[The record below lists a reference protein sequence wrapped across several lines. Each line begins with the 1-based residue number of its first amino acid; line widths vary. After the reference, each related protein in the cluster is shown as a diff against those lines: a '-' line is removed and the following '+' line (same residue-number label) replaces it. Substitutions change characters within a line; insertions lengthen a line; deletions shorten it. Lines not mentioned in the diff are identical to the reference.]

1 MTKRPLLLAATL
13 LSVSAFAFAC
23 ASDPN
28 KAANDAHEA
37 QLKSQRENAQ
47 SRAEDRS
54 DGRVDAAEADRKATE
69 ANTPAAT
76 KDVTSADAKLTEARA
91 VYRAKAMERL
101 DKADA
106 RINELKALVSKAGA
120 KATTS
125 SRDSLTT
132 VDTQDAMVR
141 RAIGQLPTVTNDNW
155 SKATETLDGQLDTL
169 EGLVKK
175 AGTEVDHI
183 KK

>member
-1 MTKRPLLLAATL
+1 MTKRSVLSFAAL
-13 LSVSAFAFAC
+13 LSISAFAC

-28 KAANDAHEA
+28 KAADDAHDAE
-37 QLKSQRENAQ
+37 LKSQRKQEQSQAEN
-47 SRAEDRS
+47 RS
-54 DGRVDAAEADRKATE
+54 DGRVQAAEADRKATQ
-69 ANTPAAT
+69 ASTPAAT
-76 KDVTSADAKLTEARA
+76 RDVTTADAKLTEART
-91 VYRAKAMERL
+91 VYRAKANARL

-141 RAIGQLPTVTNDNW
+141 RSLEQLPTVSNDDW
-155 SKATETLDGQLDTL
+155 QRAKDGIDSQLGTL

-175 AGTEVDHI
+175 AGDEVDHI